1 MHSQSSVIPLSA
13 RSDRGTSSRMAGR
26 AFSSVEYA
34 KDTPVRLGMGVV
46 EGVADKESNTR
57 LGGPESGNGDMVTV

>member
-1 MHSQSSVIPLSA
+1 M
-13 RSDRGTSSRMAGR
+13 
-26 AFSSVEYA
+26 EYA

-57 LGGPESGNGDMVTV
+57 LGGPESPGLGDKVTV